1 MDPRRVP
8 WNYTLPNGNV
18 AVTMDVCFQMLRD
31 QGIPPVPEPTDGSL
45 WCNATYDTVL
55 CWPPTPAN
63 TSIVLPCPPLKGL
76 DPTRH
81 VVKSCDRYGRW
92 AGKSEGVYEN
102 PWGWTNFTVC
112 FKMDFENVKI
122 AQEVA
127 RNARK
132 LEFVGLGL
140 SLISLVV
147 SIGIFSYFR
156 RLRVFRN
163 MLHLHLMIA
172 ILMVV
177 IIRLVLYIDL
187 IFTGNHGPHQSPS
200 DGKTINTMPFVC
212 EAMYFLLEYFK
223 TVAFGWMFLE
233 GFYLHNQLVLT
244 VFNSEPRLTP
254 YLIAGYGIPGLHTLI
269 WLFVVLIKKDFKVER
284 CLGSYYLEPEFWI
297 LDGPR
302 MAELVVN
309 LFFICNVIRV
319 LWSKVRESHSTSEL
333 DKMKKSVK
341 AALMLIPLLGIPNI
355 MQTIPFA
362 PTRDNI
368 TIFAIWTYLASFTY
382 MYQGLMIT
390 IIYCFTNKEVNT
402 VLKAFY
408 DRYRLQHTSQHELRR
423 GSRSIASHYQAR
435 NGQVTGV
442 TLTIDNNNGASL
454 SPYPQR
460 SKKGSGD
467 STAKLMLSVPNGGDE
482 LVNNNGYGA
491 ANEGTPLK
499 SQCDCSDELRATPM
513 VNGQHIA

>member
-1 MDPRRVP
+1 MC
-8 WNYTLPNGNV
+8 YTDEVIYIMKNLNN
-18 AVTMDVCFQMLRD
+18 
-31 QGIPPVPEPTDGSL
+31 ESL
-45 WCNATYDTVL
+45 
-55 CWPPTPAN
+55 
-63 TSIVLPCPPLKGL
+63 G
-76 DPTRH
+76 
-81 VVKSCDRYGRW
+81 
-92 AGKSEGVYEN
+92 
-102 PWGWTNFTVC
+102 
-112 FKMDFENVKI
+112 I

-127 RNARK
+127 KNARK

-140 SLISLVV
+140 SLVSLFV
-147 SIGIFSYFR
+147 SIAIFSYFR

-187 IFTGNHGPHQSPS
+187 IFTGSHGPHQSPS

-233 GFYLHNQLVLT
+233 GFYLHNQLVIT

-254 YLIAGYGIPGLHTLI
+254 YLIAGYGIPLLHTLI
-269 WLFVVLIKKDFKVER
+269 WLFVVMVKKDFKVER

-390 IIYCFTNKEVNT
+390 IIYCFTNKEVNM

-442 TLTIDNNNGASL
+442 S
-454 SPYPQR
+454 S
-460 SKKGSGD
+460 
-467 STAKLMLSVPNGGDE
+467 SVE
-482 LVNNNGYGA
+482 L
-491 ANEGTPLK
+491 
-499 SQCDCSDELRATPM
+499 Q
-513 VNGQHIA
+513 